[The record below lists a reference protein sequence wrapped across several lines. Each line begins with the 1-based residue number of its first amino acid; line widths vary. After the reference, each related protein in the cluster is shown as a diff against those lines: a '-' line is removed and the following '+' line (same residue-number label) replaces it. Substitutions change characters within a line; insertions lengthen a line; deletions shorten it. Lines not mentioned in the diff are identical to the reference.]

1 MESLRETVCWPGW
14 EIVRPL
20 GSGGFG
26 KVYEIRKADETGE
39 YRAAMKVIRIPNSAS
54 DYEMYE
60 DDGYDEESI
69 TAIFK
74 SQMED
79 IAREF
84 SLMAQFKG
92 VSNIVSYEEHL
103 IAPHDD
109 GRGWDI
115 LIRMEL
121 LTPLPQYC
129 KTHAMTEKEVI
140 RLGMDI
146 CHALELCGKKQV
158 IHRDIKPQNLFVN
171 DFDDFKLGDFG
182 ISKTLDHTTKATKT
196 GTSSYMAPE
205 VYNGQAYG
213 SSVDIYSLGLV
224 LYWLLNERKLPFM
237 PMGKVPSHSEM
248 ERAVERRYK
257 GEAFPPPKNGSEGL
271 KAVVMRACAYKPQ
284 DRFANAG
291 EMRKALD
298 ALLHGARSVPTPAY
312 KEEPVREEPVQKE
325 ETVQKAPEVYGKEL
339 IYKEETVREE
349 DTLGGVSFGTHEPA
363 PAGEGDGESTIGG
376 FFYRAPEP
384 EPAPAVEEDDEK
396 TQGAGWVPE
405 FRPVEKKPEP
415 PKETA
420 SAYEQEDE
428 EKTQGAGWTPK
439 PTNSSTGSSGYTS
452 YYNST
457 KDSAPKCSTP
467 ALELKKEINYPLWAT
482 LLIIASIILAIIQPY
497 IGLGV
502 AVLGA
507 TVLLGIYFGEK
518 DRTAG

>member
-1 MESLRETVCWPGW
+1 MESLRDTICWPGW

-39 YRAAMKVIRIPNSAS
+39 YRAAMKVIGIPNSAS
-54 DYEMYE
+54 DYEVYE

-74 SQMED
+74 SQMEG

-103 IAPHDD
+103 IVPHDD

-129 KTHAMTEKEVI
+129 KAHTMTEKDVI

-146 CHALELCGKKQV
+146 CRALELCGKKKV

-237 PMGKVPSHSEM
+237 PMGKVPSHSEI

-257 GEAFPPPKNGSEGL
+257 GEAFPPPKNGSAEL
-271 KAVVMRACAYKPQ
+271 KAVVMKACAFAPQ
-284 DRFANAG
+284 DRFATAG
-291 EMRKALD
+291 EMREALD
-298 ALLHGARSVPTPAY
+298 AVLHGAQGIPVY
-312 KEEPVREEPVQKE
+312 KAAPVYKNEPVQEEPVH
-325 ETVQKAPEVYGKEL
+325 
-339 IYKEETVREE
+339 KEETVREAPVVYKDEPVQEEEIALDEGTVGAFSTMSQNLSPLPPVEE
-349 DTLGGVSFGTHEPA
+349 DDGGTVGGVNYQMPM
-363 PAGEGDGESTIGG
+363 PV
-376 FFYRAPEP
+376 RKPEP
-384 EPAPAVEEDDEK
+384 EPEEDDGG
-396 TQGAGWVPE
+396 TVGGV
-405 FRPVEKKPEP
+405 FYRPPVIKPEP
-415 PKETA
+415 KPQPE
-420 SAYEQEDE
+420 
-428 EKTQGAGWTPK
+428 PK
-439 PTNSSTGSSGYTS
+439 PEPDPFWRMRAQEEEVKQKTCQ
-452 YYNST
+452 
-457 KDSAPKCSTP
+457 APVQP
-467 ALELKKEINYPLWAT
+467 EKKERTPYSWLWAT
-482 LLIIASIILAIIQPY
+482 LGFLAATGCAFAIN
-497 IGLGV
+497 
-502 AVLGA
+502 VLFGFL
-507 TVLLGIYFGEK
+507 VLLVGTCVLVIL
-518 DRTAG
+518 DL

>member
-1 MESLRETVCWPGW
+1 MESLRDTICWPGW

-39 YRAAMKVIRIPNSAS
+39 YRAAMKVIAIPNSAS
-54 DYEMYE
+54 DYEVYE

-103 IAPHDD
+103 IVPHDD

-129 KTHAMTEKEVI
+129 KMHTMTEKDVI

-146 CHALELCGKKQV
+146 CRALELCGKKKV
-158 IHRDIKPQNLFVN
+158 IHRDIKPQNLFIN

-237 PMGKVPSHSEM
+237 PIGKVPSHSEI

-257 GEAFPPPKNGSEGL
+257 GEAFPPPKNGSAEL
-271 KAVVMRACAYKPQ
+271 KAVVMKACAFAPQ
-284 DRFANAG
+284 DRFATAG
-291 EMRKALD
+291 EMREALD
-298 ALLHGARSVPTPAY
+298 AVLHGAQSIPVYKATPVY
-312 KEEPVREEPVQKE
+312 KNEPVQEEPVH
-325 ETVQKAPEVYGKEL
+325 
-339 IYKEETVREE
+339 KEETVREAPVVYKDE
-349 DTLGGVSFGTHEPA
+349 PVQEEETALDEGTVGGAFYREIEPEPA
-363 PAGEGDGESTIGG
+363 PLIEDDDGGTVGGFFYHEPVPEPEPEPKIETAPLIEEDDGGTVGG
-376 FFYRAPEP
+376 FFYREPVPEPKPEPKIEPAPKPKPEP
-384 EPAPAVEEDDEK
+384 EPKVTWKRNQSDDSRQREEPIQLGK
-396 TQGAGWVPE
+396 RGRGKRVWVWGALGILV
-405 FRPVEKKPEP
+405 V
-415 PKETA
+415 
-420 SAYEQEDE
+420 
-428 EKTQGAGWTPK
+428 
-439 PTNSSTGSSGYTS
+439 TGC
-452 YYNST
+452 
-457 KDSAPKCSTP
+457 AC
-467 ALELKKEINYPLWAT
+467 AIN
-482 LLIIASIILAIIQPY
+482 
-497 IGLGV
+497 
-502 AVLGA
+502 
-507 TVLLGIYFGEK
+507 VLLGVIVFVLS
-518 DRTAG
+518 TSVFAAFAGDED